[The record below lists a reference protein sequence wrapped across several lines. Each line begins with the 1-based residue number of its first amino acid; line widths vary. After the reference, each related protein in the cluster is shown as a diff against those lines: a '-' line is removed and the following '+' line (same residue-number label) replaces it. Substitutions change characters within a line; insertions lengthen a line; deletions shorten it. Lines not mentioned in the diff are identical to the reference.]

1 MKYLVTGGAGF
12 IGSHV
17 CDALIARG
25 DSVVALDNLST
36 GNSHNIEQLVGG
48 PNFEFVSGSILDTE
62 LVDRLVSGV
71 DHVLHFAAAV
81 GVFTIVDKPLE
92 SLTTNL
98 RGTENILEAAHKHGA
113 EVLIASSS
121 EVYGKNGGG
130 PLDEESDRIVGS
142 PLKSRWSYS
151 EAKAIDESMAY
162 FYYQEKRL
170 AVRLVRFFNTVGPR
184 QVGHYGMVVPRFVAA
199 ALANES
205 LTVYGSGSQSRC
217 FCHVSDAV
225 AGVLAVIDSNA
236 TLGEV
241 FNIGN
246 DDEITIE
253 DLAREVIEQLGSA
266 SVIEKVLYEKA
277 YAPGFEDMQRR
288 IPDIAKV
295 KRTVGWSP
303 KRDLTEIIADIAAFQ
318 RSQHNH

>member
-1 MKYLVTGGAGF
+1 MRYLVTGGAGF

-17 CDALIARG
+17 CDALIQRG
-25 DSVVALDNLST
+25 DSVVVLDDLST
-36 GNSHNIEQLVGG
+36 GNKKNIELLISNPAFKLVK
-48 PNFEFVSGSILDTE
+48 GSILDTSAVE
-62 LVDRLVSGV
+62 STVKSV

-92 SLTTNL
+92 SLMTNI
-98 RGTENILEAAHKHGA
+98 RGTENILEAAHMHGK

-121 EVYGKNGGG
+121 EVYGKNVGGA
-130 PLDEESDRIVGS
+130 LHEESDRIVGS

-162 FYYQEKRL
+162 FFYQEKKL

-184 QVGHYGMVVPRFVAA
+184 QVGHYGMVVPRFVSA
-199 ALANES
+199 ALKNEP
-205 LTVYGSGSQSRC
+205 LTVYGTGSQSRC
-217 FCHVSDAV
+217 FCHVYDAV
-225 AGVLAVIDSNA
+225 AGVLAVIGSNA

-246 DDEITIE
+246 DEEITIE
-253 DLAREVIEQLGSA
+253 NLAHEVIELTGS
-266 SVIEKVLYEKA
+266 SSIIEKVLYEKA

-288 IPDIAKV
+288 VPDISKI
-295 KRTVGWSP
+295 KRVVGWTP
-303 KRDLTEIIADIAAFQ
+303 KLSLDSIISDIATHLKA
-318 RSQHNH
+318 

>member
-12 IGSHV
+12 IGSHIS
-17 CDALIARG
+17 DSLIKRG
-25 DSVVALDNLST
+25 DQVVVLDNLST
-36 GNSHNIEQLVGG
+36 GNRKNIEHLLKN
-48 PNFEFVSGSILDTE
+48 PSFTLTEGSILDTS
-62 LVDRLVSGV
+62 VVNDVVNSV

-92 SLTTNL
+92 SLTTNI
-98 RGTENILEAAHKHGA
+98 RGTENILEASHRFKK

-121 EVYGKNGGG
+121 EIYGKNAVGA
-130 PLDEESDRIVGS
+130 LHEESDRIVGS

-162 FYYQEKRL
+162 FYYQEKKL
-170 AVRLVRFFNTVGPR
+170 GVRLVRFFNTVGPR
-184 QVGHYGMVVPRFVAA
+184 QVGHYGMVVPRFVSA
-199 ALANES
+199 ALKNEP
-205 LTVYGSGSQSRC
+205 LTVYGTGSQSRC
-217 FCHVSDAV
+217 FCHVYDAV

-246 DDEITIE
+246 DEEITIE
-253 DLAREVIEQLGSA
+253 DLANEVIELTASK

-288 IPDIAKV
+288 VPDISKI
-295 KRTVGWSP
+295 KRAVGWAP
-303 KRDLTEIIADIAAFQ
+303 KLSLDAIIADIAA
-318 RSQHNH
+318 HLKA

>member
-1 MKYLVTGGAGF
+1 MRYLVTGGAGF

-17 CDALIARG
+17 CDALIQRG
-25 DSVVALDNLST
+25 DSVVVLDDLST
-36 GNSHNIEQLVGG
+36 GNKKNIEHLISHASFKLVQ
-48 PNFEFVSGSILDTE
+48 GSILDTSAVE
-62 LVDRLVSGV
+62 SAIKSV

-92 SLTTNL
+92 SLMTNI
-98 RGTENILEAAHKHGA
+98 RGTENILEAAHMHGK

-121 EVYGKNGGG
+121 EVYGKNAGGA
-130 PLDEESDRIVGS
+130 LHEESDRIVGS

-162 FYYQEKRL
+162 FFYQEKKL

-184 QVGHYGMVVPRFVAA
+184 QVGHYGMVVPRFVSA
-199 ALANES
+199 ALKNEP
-205 LTVYGSGSQSRC
+205 LTVYGTGSQSRC
-217 FCHVSDAV
+217 FCHVYDAV

-246 DDEITIE
+246 DEEITIE
-253 DLAREVIEQLGSA
+253 NLAHEVIELTGS
-266 SVIEKVLYEKA
+266 SSIIEKVLYEKA

-288 IPDIAKV
+288 VPDISKI
-295 KRTVGWSP
+295 KRVVGWTP
-303 KRDLTEIIADIAAFQ
+303 KLSLDSIISDIATHLKA
-318 RSQHNH
+318 